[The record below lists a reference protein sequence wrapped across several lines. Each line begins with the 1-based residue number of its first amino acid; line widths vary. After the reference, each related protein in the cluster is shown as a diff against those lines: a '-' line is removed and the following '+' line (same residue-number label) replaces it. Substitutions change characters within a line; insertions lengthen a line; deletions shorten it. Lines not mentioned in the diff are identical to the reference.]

1 MTSSQDLYRN
11 YIFKGPFSKLG
22 HILRFQVD
30 ISFGSHNWTHSTRI
44 LENFLLNIV
53 FYDAVINGLKFFVS
67 NDLLLVPK
75 NIIDL
80 DMLILYLLDNNLPNA
95 IILAIVTEIILGL
108 ST

>member
-1 MTSSQDLYRN
+1 M
-11 YIFKGPFSKLG
+11 
-22 HILRFQVD
+22 
-30 ISFGSHNWTHSTRI
+30 
-44 LENFLLNIV
+44 
-53 FYDAVINGLKFFVS
+53 FYDAVINGLKFFIS

-95 IILAIVTEIILGL
+95 IILAIVIEIILGF